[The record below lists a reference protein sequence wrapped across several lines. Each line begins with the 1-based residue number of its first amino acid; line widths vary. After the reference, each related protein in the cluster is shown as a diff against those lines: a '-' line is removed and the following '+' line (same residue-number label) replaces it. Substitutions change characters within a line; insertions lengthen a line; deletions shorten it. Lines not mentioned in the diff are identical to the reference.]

1 MMSQSRDCGLANFQ
15 VLTDGAVF
23 GDVRFGFV
31 AHPFVDC
38 ALSRN
43 CRLARCFG
51 TTASFFQGPTMSGI
65 ELAHLRSQFTFA
77 EFVSGTL
84 LQLCDVGGLF
94 FRGPRLLGPSL
105 TFREMYATAASAC
118 AR

>member
-23 GDVRFGFV
+23 GDVRLGFV
-31 AHPFVDC
+31 AHPFVDR

-51 TTASFFQGPTMSGI
+51 TTASFFQSPTMSGI
-65 ELAHLRSQFTFA
+65 ELAHLCGQFAFA
-77 EFVSGTL
+77 
-84 LQLCDVGGLF
+84 
-94 FRGPRLLGPSL
+94 
-105 TFREMYATAASAC
+105 
-118 AR
+118 